1 MIKFGNCLALLSALM
16 LAGHPTIAFAEELVT
31 TVEKGEPAPFDG
43 TLFNTQAAAKLM
55 ADLKFSEE
63 ACQLEIDK
71 AVQVKGVTMQADID
85 ALTVRLDTCQSLC
98 EQRLQVR
105 DDQIEF
111 LTKELEGAAKP
122 NKTGWFAGGVVAGIG
137 LTVLSGWA
145 IGQAAGQ

>member
-55 ADLKFSEE
+55 ADLKFSKE

-71 AVQVKGVTMQADID
+71 AVQIKGVTMQADID